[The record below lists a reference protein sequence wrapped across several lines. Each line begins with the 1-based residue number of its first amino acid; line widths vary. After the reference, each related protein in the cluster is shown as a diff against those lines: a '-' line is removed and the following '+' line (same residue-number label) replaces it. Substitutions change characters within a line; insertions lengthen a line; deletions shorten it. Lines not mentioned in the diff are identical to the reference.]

1 MNRRYSL
8 DSKIAALNQ
17 IDQLDGDLTL
27 AGQQLNIPIKTL
39 EKWPRQRTRPQTKL
53 PPATNASSRTPRV
66 RPACE
71 NARTL

>member
-1 MNRRYSL
+1 MKRRYSL

-39 EKWPRQRTRPQTKL
+39 EKWRAKEPDLRQNYRQRQ
-53 PPATNASSRTPRV
+53 NASSRTPRV